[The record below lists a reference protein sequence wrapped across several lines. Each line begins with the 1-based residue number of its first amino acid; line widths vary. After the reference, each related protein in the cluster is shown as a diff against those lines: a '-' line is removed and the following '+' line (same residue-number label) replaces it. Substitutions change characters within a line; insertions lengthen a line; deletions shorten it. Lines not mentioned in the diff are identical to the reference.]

1 VPLARNS
8 FYVYQKWLAFF
19 IRHENMNRVT
29 KMLIGNRNK
38 LQIMA
43 EILGKLRDPTS
54 KTNIMF
60 HCNMSSMQSGQ
71 YLNLM
76 GSSDL
81 VRKEDMAGKVTYQ
94 RTETGRKF
102 LEAYAKM
109 ILLIDPSI
117 PAPFLV

>member
-1 VPLARNS
+1 
-8 FYVYQKWLAFF
+8 
-19 IRHENMNRVT
+19 MNRMT

-43 EILGKLRDPTS
+43 EILGKLREPTS

-60 HCNMSSMQSGQ
+60 HCNMNSMQSGQ

-81 VRKEDMAGKVTYQ
+81 VRKDDLAGKVTYK

-102 LEAYAKM
+102 LEAYNRM

-117 PAPFLV
+117 SAPFLA

>member
-1 VPLARNS
+1 MTR
-8 FYVYQKWLAFF
+8 
-19 IRHENMNRVT
+19 IT
-29 KMLIGNRNK
+29 KMFIGNRNR
-38 LQIMA
+38 LQIVA
-43 EILGKLRDPTS
+43 EILRKLREPTC
-54 KTNIMF
+54 KTNIML

-81 VRKEDMAGKVTYQ
+81 VRKDEMAGKVTYL

-102 LEAYAKM
+102 LEAYNKM

-117 PAPFLV
+117 SAPF